1 MSTPATPFIST
12 QKETTMSTATTSPVQ
27 NAPQLFDF
35 KGAEVRTMTHNGEP
49 WFVLAD
55 VCKVLE
61 ISQPHRVVTRL
72 NQADVTRSTV
82 TITQV
87 NGESATKSMNYVSE
101 SGLYDVIL
109 DSRKPEAKEF
119 RRWITSEV
127 IPSIRKHGAYLTSE
141 KIEEVLLNPDTII
154 QIAQNLKEEQQAR
167 REAEKKLKLE
177 AEARKVAQE
186 QIEAD
191 RPKVDAFDAL
201 IAKGESEMIGTVGK
215 TLGIGQ
221 NKLFQFLRDE
231 DILISKGQRKNIP
244 YQKYAKYFDVKQR
257 LVKTWD
263 GKEIYQSTTYVKPS
277 GMDFIRKRLVAA
289 GMIK

>member
-1 MSTPATPFIST
+1 MSTPATTSIST
-12 QKETTMSTATTSPVQ
+12 QKETTMSTATPSPVQ

-35 KGAEVRTMTHNGEP
+35 KGVEVRTVTKDGEP

-55 VCKVLE
+55 VCKILGIKNVGNAKA
-61 ISQPHRVVTRL
+61 RL
-72 NQADVTRSTV
+72 DQADIRSTDV
-82 TITQV
+82 WSEANGRNYSVATV
-87 NGESATKSMNYVSE
+87 NER
-101 SGLYDVIL
+101 GLYMTIMRSD
-109 DSRKPEAKEF
+109 KPEALDF
-119 RRWITSEV
+119 QMWVSGEV
-127 IPSIRKHGAYLTSE
+127 IPSIRKHGAYLTAE

-167 REAEKKLKLE
+167 LEAEKKLKLE

-201 IAKGESEMIGTVGK
+201 IAKGESELVGTVGK

-231 DILISKGQRKNIP
+231 EILISKGQRKNIP

-263 GKEIYQSTTYVKPS
+263 GKEIYQSTTYVKPV
-277 GMDFIRKRLVAA
+277 GMNFIRKRLVAA

>member
-1 MSTPATPFIST
+1 
-12 QKETTMSTATTSPVQ
+12 MSTATPSPVQ
-27 NAPQLFDF
+27 NAPQFFDF
-35 KGAEVRTMTHNGEP
+35 KGIEVRTVTQNGEP
-49 WFVLAD
+49 WFILSD
-55 VCKVLE
+55 VCKVLGMTN
-61 ISQPHRVVTRL
+61 VTEVKKRL
-72 NQADVTRSTV
+72 DQADFNTTEVRSGNQNRNMG
-82 TITQV
+82 IV
-87 NGESATKSMNYVSE
+87 NEY
-101 SGLYDVIL
+101 GLYDVIL

-141 KIEEVLLNPDTII
+141 KIEEVLLNPDAII
-154 QIAQNLKEEQQAR
+154 QIAQNLKAEQQAR
-167 REAEKKLKLE
+167 LEAEEKLKLE

-201 IAKGESEMIGTVGK
+201 IAKGESEMVGTVGK

-263 GKEIYQSTTYVKPS
+263 GKEIYQSTTYVKPV
-277 GMDFIRKRLVAA
+277 GMNFIRKRLVAA

>member
-1 MSTPATPFIST
+1 MSTPT
-12 QKETTMSTATTSPVQ
+12 QSPVQ
-27 NAPQLFDF
+27 NIFDF
-35 KGAEVRTMTHNGEP
+35 KGVEVRTVTQNGEP
-49 WFVLAD
+49 WFVLSD

-61 ISQPHRVVTRL
+61 IANSRNAKARL
-72 NQADVTRSTV
+72 DEADKGVCSMDTLGGKQQLS
-82 TITQV
+82 IV
-87 NGESATKSMNYVSE
+87 NE

-127 IPSIRKHGAYLTSE
+127 IPSIRKHGAYLTAE
-141 KIEEVLLNPDTII
+141 KIEEVLLSPDTII

-167 REAEKKLKLE
+167 LEAEEKLKLE
-177 AEARKVAQE
+177 TEARRVAQE
-186 QIEAD
+186 KIKAD
-191 RPKVDAFDAL
+191 QPKVDAFDAL
-201 IAKGESEMIGTVGK
+201 IAKGESEMVGTVGK

-231 DILISKGQRKNIP
+231 EILISKGQRKNIP

-263 GKEIYQSTTYVKPS
+263 GKEIYQATTYVKPS
-277 GMDFIRKRLVAA
+277 GMNFIRKRLVSA
-289 GMIK
+289 GLIK

>member
-1 MSTPATPFIST
+1 MSTPATTSIST
-12 QKETTMSTATTSPVQ
+12 QKETTMSTATPSPVQ

-35 KGAEVRTMTHNGEP
+35 KGAEVRTITQNGEP

-61 ISQPHRVVTRL
+61 IANPRNAKARL
-72 NQADVTRSTV
+72 DEADKGVCSMDTLGGKQQLS
-82 TITQV
+82 IV
-87 NGESATKSMNYVSE
+87 NE

-167 REAEKKLKLE
+167 LEAEKKLKLE

-231 DILISKGQRKNIP
+231 EILISKGQRKNIP

-263 GKEIYQSTTYVKPS
+263 GKEIYQSTTYVKPV
-277 GMDFIRKRLVAA
+277 GMNFIRKRLVAA

>member
-1 MSTPATPFIST
+1 
-12 QKETTMSTATTSPVQ
+12 MSTATPSPVQ

-35 KGAEVRTMTHNGEP
+35 KGAEVRTVTQKGEP

-55 VCKVLE
+55 VCKVLG
-61 ISQPHRVVTRL
+61 IKNVSQAAQNL
-72 NQADVTRSTV
+72 DEADVCSTY
-82 TITQV
+82 ISSGGQKRKALAV
-87 NGESATKSMNYVSE
+87 NE

-167 REAEKKLKLE
+167 LEAEKKLKLE

-201 IAKGESEMIGTVGK
+201 IAKGESELVGTVGK

-231 DILISKGQRKNIP
+231 GILISKGQRKNIP

-263 GKEIYQSTTYVKPS
+263 DKEIYQATTYVKPV
-277 GMDFIRKRLVAA
+277 GMNFIRKRLVAA
-289 GMIK
+289 GIIK

>member
-1 MSTPATPFIST
+1 MSTPATPSIST
-12 QKETTMSTATTSPVQ
+12 QKETPMSTTTPSTPVQ
-27 NAPQLFDF
+27 KLFDF
-35 KGAEVRTMTHNGEP
+35 KGAEVRTMTENGEP
-49 WFVLAD
+49 WFVLSD
-55 VCKVLE
+55 VCKILGIKNVGDAK
-61 ISQPHRVVTRL
+61 TRL
-72 NQADVTRSTV
+72 DQADIGQTDVWSEANGRNYSVATV
-82 TITQV
+82 
-87 NGESATKSMNYVSE
+87 NER
-101 SGLYDVIL
+101 GLYMTIMRSDKPQAL
-109 DSRKPEAKEF
+109 DF
-119 RRWITSEV
+119 QMWISGEV

-167 REAEKKLKLE
+167 LEAEKKLKLE

-186 QIEAD
+186 QIEAN

-231 DILISKGQRKNIP
+231 EILISKGQRKNIP

-263 GKEIYQSTTYVKPS
+263 GKEIYQATTYVKPS

-289 GMIK
+289 GIIK

>member
-1 MSTPATPFIST
+1 MSTPTP
-12 QKETTMSTATTSPVQ
+12 AAPVQ
-27 NAPQLFDF
+27 KLFDF
-35 KGAEVRTMTHNGEP
+35 KGVEVRTVIKNGEP

-55 VCKVLE
+55 VCKILGLRSDAVK
-61 ISQPHRVVTRL
+61 TRL
-72 NQADVTRSTV
+72 SSEDVNTH
-82 TITQV
+82 ILNGGIGNPNKNIV
-87 NGESATKSMNYVSE
+87 NER
-101 SGLYDVIL
+101 GLYMAVMRSD
-109 DSRKPEAKEF
+109 KPEAIDF
-119 RRWITSEV
+119 QMWISGEV

-167 REAEKKLKLE
+167 LEAEKKLKLE
-177 AEARKVAQE
+177 AEARKVAQK

-221 NKLFQFLRDE
+221 NRLFQFLRDE

-263 GKEIYQSTTYVKPS
+263 GKEIYQSTTYVKPI
-277 GMDFIRKRLVAA
+277 GMNFIRKRLVVA
-289 GMIK
+289 GIIK